1 MTTKEQA
8 QTAPPAHKEDGSYQ
22 KVKGSNKQY
31 LVTMVITRATE
42 DRRKVKIANTHSR
55 AQKSNQEEG
64 RRSKSNNSRP
74 SRRQK
79 KQEQHQHSN
88 RQKSKSQLRKA
99 RGGLQRADPT
109 FRR

>member
-1 MTTKEQA
+1 MVGTKAGEDDNEGAA

-74 SRRQK
+74 SRSRRSK
-79 KQEQHQHSN
+79 NSTNTPTDRNPSHS
-88 RQKSKSQLRKA
+88 
-99 RGGLQRADPT
+99 
-109 FRR
+109 